1 MSANWAYNLDMLA
14 QNGVIDFDGASFVT
28 GQAPRYVGRP
38 SMPPSPYVGPPYPS
52 APSINQ
58 PQVDEFQKQKNKL
71 PKIEEQDND
80 LIQNPSWKKWAFG
93 ILAVGGLI
101 FAGFKAKSIYKWV
114 KDFIKNPSSKFN
126 WKFKWSDVT
135 DYTSKKWQS
144 FKTYCGKKWDAF
156 TNWFKTKSP
165 KP

>member
-52 APSINQ
+52 APALNQ
-58 PQVDEFQKQKNKL
+58 PEVDEFKKEKNKL
-71 PKIEEQDND
+71 PKADKNDND
-80 LIQNPSWKKWAFG
+80 LIQNPSWKKWLFG
-93 ILAVGGLI
+93 AIAISGVIVL
-101 FAGFKAKSIYKWV
+101 GFKAKSIYKWV
-114 KDFIKNPSSKFN
+114 KDFIKNPSSKLN
-126 WKFKWSDVT
+126 FKWKDIK
-135 DYTSKKWQS
+135 DFTSKKWNS
-144 FKTYCGKKWDAF
+144 FKTFCSDSWNK
-156 TNWFKTKSP
+156 FKNLFKSKTP